1 MKLYEELNF
10 YVVLIC
16 KDRISF
22 YKLTRDLRY
31 LYVKKERSPI
41 FKHISVKKPY
51 NSQDV
56 LLFLPVSRKVQYF
69 PCALGMKET
78 DWNVHCFFDYKITE
92 DSRKLDLPL
101 IPPLETTIMKIFSP
115 LFYFPWRKC
124 FYFYV
129 TDASTYKCT
138 YVHAYAHMHTNTHR
152 CSHIVLL
159 TRLPLTHT
167 HLTHP
172 LSVLTAQQGYSLR

>member
-1 MKLYEELNF
+1 MLRKREVQFSNTFLSRNLITVKMF
-10 YVVLIC
+10 YYFYLFPEKYNISHVLW
-16 KDRISF
+16 
-22 YKLTRDLRY
+22 
-31 LYVKKERSPI
+31 EW
-41 FKHISVKKPY
+41 
-51 NSQDV
+51 
-56 LLFLPVSRKVQYF
+56 RKQTE
-69 PCALGMKET
+69 M
-78 DWNVHCFFDYKITE
+78 FFDYKITE

-172 LSVLTAQQGYSLR
+172 LSVLTAQQGYSLI